1 MAALFIK
8 TLETFMLIPYIRCA
22 AALIL
27 ACIALTMSAPA
38 SADMDKIRQSGSLK
52 VAVYKDMAPFSSDDS
67 GIDVDIA
74 DAMAKKLGLKL
85 ALLPFPAGE
94 EVGDDLRNMVWK
106 GHYLGYGPA
115 DVMLHVPVDRFL
127 IARNDKVE
135 IFAPYHRETVRLAY
149 SKEAV
154 PRFDGL
160 DSLQGREIGV
170 EKVSIAA
177 VLLLGEGEGKFR
189 DKVRIYPTAV
199 EALQDLKAGKLA
211 GVLAHRSEIESVL
224 GDDSRFGMQQVPF
237 QRLPAQGWAIGMAVK
252 KEARDLAQALQQAL
266 AELTAS
272 GEMGRIFARHGVQPV
287 TP

>member
-1 MAALFIK
+1 MFFPL
-8 TLETFMLIPYIRCA
+8 IRCA
-22 AALIL
+22 ATLML
-27 ACIALTMSAPA
+27 ACLALTMSAPA

-52 VAVYKDMAPFSSDDS
+52 VAVYKDMAPFSSDDG

-74 DAMAKKLGLKL
+74 DALAKKLGLKL

-127 IARNDKVE
+127 VARNDKVE
-135 IFAPYHRETVRLAY
+135 IFAPYYRETVRLAY
-149 SKEAV
+149 SKDAV

-177 VLLLGEGEGKFR
+177 VLLLGEGDGKFR
-189 DKVRIYPTAV
+189 EKVRIYPTAV

-224 GDDSRFGMQQVPF
+224 RDDARFGIQQVAF
-237 QRLPAQGWAIGMAVK
+237 QRLPAQGWAVGMAVK

>member
-1 MAALFIK
+1 MFFPL
-8 TLETFMLIPYIRCA
+8 IRCA
-22 AALIL
+22 ATLLL
-27 ACIALTMSAPA
+27 ACVALTMSAPA

-52 VAVYKDMAPFSSDDS
+52 VAVYKDMAPFSSEAG

-74 DAMAKKLGLKL
+74 DALAKKLGLKL

-94 EVGDDLRNMVWK
+94 DVGDDLRNMVWK

-135 IFAPYHRETVRLAY
+135 IFAPYYRETVRLAY
-149 SKEAV
+149 SKDAV

-170 EKVSIAA
+170 EKVSIAG

-224 GDDSRFGMQQVPF
+224 RDDARFGIQQVAF
-237 QRLPAQGWAIGMAVK
+237 QRLPAQGWAVGMAVK

-272 GEMGRIFARHGVQPV
+272 GEMGRIFARHGVAPV

>member
-1 MAALFIK
+1 
-8 TLETFMLIPYIRCA
+8 
-22 AALIL
+22 
-27 ACIALTMSAPA
+27 MSTPA

-52 VAVYKDMAPFSSDDS
+52 VAVYKDMAPFSSDVG

-74 DAMAKKLGLKL
+74 DALAKKLGLKL
-85 ALLPFPAGE
+85 ALLPFPADE
-94 EVGDDLRNMVWK
+94 NMGDDLRNMVWK

-127 IARNDKVE
+127 VARNDKVE
-135 IFAPYHRETVRLAY
+135 IFAPYYRETVRLAY

-160 DSLQGREIGV
+160 DSLEGREIGV

-177 VLLLGEGEGKFR
+177 VLLLGEGNGKFR
-189 DKVRIYPTAV
+189 DKVRIYPAAV

-224 GDDSRFGMQQVPF
+224 GDDSRFGMQQVSF
-237 QRLPAQGWAIGMAVK
+237 QRLPPQGWAVGMAVK

-272 GEMGRIFARHGVQPV
+272 GEMGRIFAKHGVQPV